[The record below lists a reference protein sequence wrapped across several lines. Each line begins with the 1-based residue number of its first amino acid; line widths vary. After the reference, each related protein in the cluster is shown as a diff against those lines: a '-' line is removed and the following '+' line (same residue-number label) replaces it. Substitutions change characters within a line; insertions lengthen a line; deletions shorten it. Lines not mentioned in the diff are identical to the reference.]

1 MARHKQPGLDWLS
14 ATSAL
19 LVGVRCQ
26 CGGEV
31 QLDDMQTHDR
41 WRYEVFCRDCKRCDP
56 NGYSNL
62 REAVSRGRAYFQ
74 PLTKKEI

>member
-1 MARHKQPGLDWLS
+1 MARRKQAGVDWLS
-14 ATSAL
+14 DTRAL

-31 QLDDMQTHDR
+31 QLDDMETHDQ

-56 NGYSNL
+56 NGYGSL
-62 REAVSRGRAYFQ
+62 RAAVPGGRAYFP
-74 PLTKKEI
+74 PLKKD